1 MSSINAKGVA
11 HATTDARPTSP
22 VQPGR
27 VSAWLQRWKFRL
39 ISLAAVGL
47 VLAMWQLSSVL
58 EWVNPTLL
66 PPLTEV
72 ASTAI
77 ELVAKGYR
85 QTPLWQHWAVS
96 SARALAAFT
105 AAIVVGVPLGLA
117 MGRSQS
123 VSAVFNPF
131 VQFLRPLPKI
141 ALVPLVILWF
151 GIGEG
156 GKFFLI
162 FIATVLSIIVSAA
175 ASVQGVSEARIRAAQ
190 TLGASRR
197 KQFTHVIL
205 PNALPEI
212 MTGIRLSV
220 GVGWTSLIA
229 AEMVAADSGLG
240 WMVINAGTYLRT
252 DVVMLGILMLGLTG
266 VLFDQVIVLLQR
278 RLAPWAGKDV

>member
-11 HATTDARPTSP
+11 PAMPDARHDPSA
-22 VQPGR
+22 QPSR
-27 VSAWLQRWKFRL
+27 MSAWLQQWKFRL
-39 ISLAAVGL
+39 ISIAAVAL
-47 VLAMWQLSSVL
+47 VLVIWQLSSTL

-66 PPLTEV
+66 PPVTEV
-72 ASTAI
+72 ATTAL
-77 ELVAKGYR
+77 ELIAKGYR
-85 QTPLWQHWAVS
+85 QTPLWQHWLIS
-96 SARALAAFT
+96 TARASAAFV

-117 MGRSQS
+117 MGRNPY
-123 VSAVFNPF
+123 VNAALNPF

-141 ALVPLVILWF
+141 ALVPLVILWL

-175 ASVQGVSEARIRAAQ
+175 AAVQGVSEARIRAAQ

-266 VLFDQVIVLLQR
+266 VLFDVVIVTLQR
-278 RLAPWAGKDV
+278 RFAPWAGKDA